1 MNKRIITVL
10 FWAALLVATIIMV
23 RQFSGEK
30 KKPDRLDYNDFLKLA
45 ERTEMDAAS
54 ISALEEAPN
63 KEIAESQETAGSEQ
77 EIPEGSEPQGEVESA
92 APVGDAAKNV
102 EPDEPL
108 KIIKAIQINYREVY
122 GLYEGSVKAIS
133 DLPGDAEFYVVIPSE
148 STFRADMAA
157 IVYRTHAG
165 KYQSVD
171 EVSSS
176 NYAFAYES
184 VIVKESIWTMILPYV
199 LIAIVFAVLYFFLMR
214 QQGGGRQMFNFGKSR
229 ARLQLGDKNQVTF
242 ADVAGADEEKEELRE
257 VVEFM
262 RDPSRF
268 SSLGARIPKGVLLI
282 GPPGTGKTL
291 LAKAVAG
298 EAKVPFF
305 SISGSDFVEMFVGVG
320 ASRVRDLFLTAK
332 RSTPAVIFIDE
343 IDAVGRHRG
352 AGMGG
357 GHDEREQT
365 LNQLLVEMDG
375 FAPNEGIIV
384 IAATNRPDILDPA
397 LLRPGRFDRQITV
410 NYPDVK
416 GREEILKV
424 HARNKPLAPSVNL
437 SVLAKRTPGFTGADL
452 ENVLNEGAILAARV
466 NHKAITM
473 TELEEAIT
481 RVQMGPE
488 KRSRVLTEADKR
500 NTAYHEAG
508 HAIVALKL
516 PTCDPVHEVSIVPRG
531 MAAGYTM
538 YLPKEDIN
546 HVTKNKL
553 LDLIAMALGGR
564 VAEELKFDDVSTG
577 AYNDLQR
584 ASEIAHKMVT
594 EYGMSDSV
602 GPIFLG
608 GQEEVFIAK
617 DWGHQRN
624 YSESLAAT
632 VDDEVRRILDEQYA
646 RARVAIQEDMAA
658 LDRVA
663 DMLIE
668 YERVTGE
675 EFKAVFEGEPADRV
689 MDRKTAAKQAAKKP
703 RAPRKT
709 VMPKPDGPTA
719 PEFPSPEGA

>member
-1 MNKRIITVL
+1 MEESYLNKKILTAVIWIALFAAIIY
-10 FWAALLVATIIMV
+10 MV
-23 RQFSGEK
+23 SGLNPAESK
-30 KKPDRLDYNDFLKLA
+30 MDELDYNTEFLQLV
-45 ERTEMDAAS
+45 RNTEG
-54 ISALEEAPN
+54 
-63 KEIAESQETAGSEQ
+63 ETA
-77 EIPEGSEPQGEVESA
+77 EG
-92 APVGDAAKNV
+92 KTI
-102 EPDEPL
+102 L
-108 KIIKAIQINYREVY
+108 AIQVTQREVY
-122 GLYEGSVKAIS
+122 GLYSGSEYEAK
-133 DLPGDAEFYVVIPSE
+133 DLPKRAEFYVVIPSE

-157 IVYRTHAG
+157 IVYAAHPDAFS
-165 KYQSVD
+165 SVD
-171 EVSSS
+171 EVSSAD
-176 NYAFAYES
+176 YHFAYES
-184 VIVKESIWTMILPYV
+184 RIIEESIWSVILPYI
-199 LIAIVFAVLYFFLMR
+199 LIFGAFGVFYFFMMR
-214 QQGGGRQMFNFGKSR
+214 AQSGGKQMQNFGKSR
-229 ARLQLGDKNQVTF
+229 ARMSIGDKMNVTF
-242 ADVAGADEEKEELRE
+242 ADVAGADEEKEELKE
-257 VVEFM
+257 IVDFM
-262 RDPSRF
+262 RNPARF
-268 SSLGARIPKGVLLI
+268 NAIGARIPKGVLLV

-320 ASRVRDLFLTAK
+320 ASRVRDLFQTAK
-332 RSTPAVIFIDE
+332 RATPSVVFIDE

-424 HARNKPLAPSVNL
+424 HARNKPLAKEVQL

-452 ENVLNEGAILAARV
+452 ENVLNEAAILAARAG
-466 NHKAITM
+466 KKTIGM

-481 RVQMGPE
+481 RVQIGPE
-488 KRSRVLTEADKR
+488 KRSRVITESDKR
-500 NTAYHEAG
+500 ITAYHEAG
-508 HAIVALKL
+508 HAVVALSL
-516 PTCDPVHEVSIVPRG
+516 EGCDPVHEVSIVPRG

-538 YLPKEDIN
+538 SLPKEDMMHI
-546 HVTKNKL
+546 TKNKL
-553 LDLIAMALGGR
+553 LDRIAMAMGGR
-564 VAEELKFDDVSTG
+564 VAEQLKFHDVSTG

-594 EYGMSDSV
+594 EYGMSESV

-632 VDDEVRRILDEQYA
+632 VDNEVRKILDSQYD
-646 RARVAIQEDMAA
+646 RAKEIIGASMEA
-658 LDRVA
+658 LDRVSE
-663 DMLIE
+663 MLIE

-675 EFKAVFEGEPADRV
+675 EFIAVFRGADPADV
-689 MDRKTAAKQAAKKP
+689 LKKSAVKSKKKKP
-703 RAPRKT
+703 EDAGQKEPGIR
-709 VMPKPDGPTA
+709 
-719 PEFPSPEGA
+719 PEPIGEQA

>member
-1 MNKRIITVL
+1 MNKKVITAVIWIVL
-10 FWAALLVATIIMV
+10 FAAIIYMV
-23 RQFSGEK
+23 SGLNPTDTKMDE
-30 KKPDRLDYNDFLKLA
+30 LDYNTEFLQLVRNTEGDLA
-45 ERTEMDAAS
+45 DGKT
-54 ISALEEAPN
+54 
-63 KEIAESQETAGSEQ
+63 
-77 EIPEGSEPQGEVESA
+77 
-92 APVGDAAKNV
+92 
-102 EPDEPL
+102 
-108 KIIKAIQINYREVY
+108 IKAIQVTQREVY
-122 GLYEGSVKAIS
+122 GLYGDSKYEAK
-133 DLPGDAEFYVVIPSE
+133 DLPKRAEFYVVVPSE

-157 IVYRTHAG
+157 IVYAAHPEDYT
-165 KYQSVD
+165 SVD
-171 EVSSS
+171 EVSSAD
-176 NYAFAYES
+176 YHFAYES
-184 VIVKESIWTMILPYV
+184 RIVEESVWSIILPYI
-199 LIAIVFAVLYFFLMR
+199 LIFGAFGVFYYFMIR
-214 QQGGGRQMFNFGKSR
+214 AQSGGKQMQNFGKSR
-229 ARLQLGDKNQVTF
+229 ARLTVGDKMNVTF
-242 ADVAGADEEKEELRE
+242 ADVAGADEEKDELKE
-257 VVEFM
+257 IVDFM
-262 RDPSRF
+262 RNPERF
-268 SSLGARIPKGVLLI
+268 NAIGARIPKGVLLV

-320 ASRVRDLFLTAK
+320 ASRVRDLFQTAK
-332 RSTPAVIFIDE
+332 RATPAVVFIDE

-375 FAPNEGIIV
+375 FSPNEGIIV

-424 HARNKPLAPSVNL
+424 HARNKPLAKEVSL
-437 SVLAKRTPGFTGADL
+437 AVLAKRTPGFTGADL
-452 ENVLNEGAILAARV
+452 ENVLNEAAILAARQ
-466 NHKAITM
+466 NKKTISMA
-473 TELEEAIT
+473 ELEEAIT

-488 KRSRVLTEADKR
+488 KRSRVITEADKR
-500 NTAYHEAG
+500 ITAYHESG
-508 HAIVALKL
+508 HAIVAMKL
-516 PTCDPVHEVSIVPRG
+516 PGCDPVHEVSIVPRG

-538 YLPKEDIN
+538 SLPKEDST
-546 HVTKNKL
+546 HVTKKKL
-553 LDLIAMALGGR
+553 LDNIAMMLGGR
-564 VAEELKFDDVSTG
+564 VAELLKFQDVSTG
-577 AYNDLQR
+577 AYSDLQR
-584 ASEIAHKMVT
+584 SSEVAKKMVT

-602 GPIFLG
+602 GPMFLG

-632 VDDEVRRILDEQYA
+632 VDDEVRRILDEQYTHA
-646 RARVAIQEDMAA
+646 KEVISANMAA

-675 EFKAVFEGEPADRV
+675 EFAAVYSGADPASVLKKGGPKGENKTPSEPVTPISPIGEPA
-689 MDRKTAAKQAAKKP
+689 
-703 RAPRKT
+703 
-709 VMPKPDGPTA
+709 
-719 PEFPSPEGA
+719 